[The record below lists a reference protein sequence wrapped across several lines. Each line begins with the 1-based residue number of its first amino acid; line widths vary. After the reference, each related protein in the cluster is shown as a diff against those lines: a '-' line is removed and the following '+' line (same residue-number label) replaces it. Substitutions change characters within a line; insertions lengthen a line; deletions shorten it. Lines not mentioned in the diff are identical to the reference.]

1 MRTRPSLL
9 LGLCAAL
16 VTPGLVACG
25 SSSST
30 SGTATTVPGAGAL
43 AVTAKSFSF
52 TPKEIDV
59 KAGSTATLSLHSTDL
74 AHDFTVKELDIH
86 VAVQGGKTTSKSIT
100 FDKPGTYTFYC
111 SVAGHREAGM
121 EGTLVVL

>member
-9 LGLCAAL
+9 LGLRATVATG
-16 VTPGLVACG
+16 VLVACG

-30 SGTATTVPGAGAL
+30 SSTASTVPGAGAL

-59 KAGSTATLSLHSTDL
+59 TAGSTATLSLHSTDL
-74 AHDFTVKELDIH
+74 AHDFTVKELDVH

-100 FDKPGTYTFYC
+100 FGKPGTYTFYC
-111 SVAGHREAGM
+111 SVAGHRDAGM
-121 EGTLVVL
+121 EGT